1 MLDLGLKERVG
12 VKFKEGICAELC
24 LKLWFESGWYF
35 WKSRVRMV
43 LKAIVQ
49 RESPKQLLPKAT
61 SEAALRCFCNFI

>member
-1 MLDLGLKERVG
+1 MINILDLGLKERVG

-24 LKLWFESGWYF
+24 LKLWFESGGYF
-35 WKSRVRMV
+35 CKSRVRMV

-61 SEAALRCFCNFI
+61 SEATLFK